1 MRILILGAG
10 ATGGY
15 FGGRLAANGSNVT
28 FLVRERRAA
37 ALARDGLVIESPL
50 GNWQGPVK
58 TVTAAGPSQDFDV
71 VILSCK
77 AYDLDQ
83 AILSIKPFV
92 GADTMVLPLLNGL
105 NHLDILDAA
114 FGKER
119 VLGGLCHIS
128 VTLSPDGHVQHL
140 NKLQLLTFGPRH
152 ESQQRLCEA
161 LLPEMKRAGFKVI
174 LSDNPLQDM
183 WEKFVM
189 LATLAATT
197 VPMRASIGEIV
208 ATSDGKDIIVETLE
222 ECRAVAK
229 ASGHEP
235 RASQFEGARTNLTEP
250 ASAVSASMRRDLEG
264 GGRIEADHIVGD
276 MLRRARAAGIAAPNL
291 RSAYCHLQCY
301 QNRLR

>member
-15 FGGRLAANGSNVT
+15 FGGRMTASGSDVT
-28 FLVRERRAA
+28 FLVRDRRSAQ
-37 ALARDGLVIESPL
+37 LNKDGLVIESSY

-58 TVTAAGPSQDFDV
+58 AVTGPGPGPGFDL

-83 AILSIKPFV
+83 AIEALRPFV
-92 GADTMVLPLLNGL
+92 SAGTKVLPLLNGL
-105 NHLDILDAA
+105 NHLEKLDAA
-114 FGKER
+114 FGVEH

-128 VTLSPDGHVQHL
+128 VTLSPEGHVQHL
-140 NKLQLLTFGPRH
+140 NQLQMLTYGPRH
-152 ESQQRLCEA
+152 ESQQALCHA
-161 LLPEMKRAGFKVI
+161 LLPEMKRAGFKAI

-183 WEKFVM
+183 WEKFV
-189 LATLAATT
+189 LLTTLAATT

-208 ATSDGKDIIVETLE
+208 ATNDGKDIIVETLE

-229 ASGHEP
+229 ASGFEP
-235 RASQFEGARTNLTEP
+235 RAAQFEAARTNLTDP

-276 MLRRARAAGIAAPNL
+276 MLRRARAAGIPAPLL

-301 QNRLR
+301 QNRLH